1 MVVRLPCK
9 EQVGGSIP
17 FAGSILPIGNKKC
30 ARVAQLA
37 EHILR
42 KDGVRGSTPR
52 LGFNAYM
59 VIVVALLLGTE
70 EAQIRFL
77 V

>member
-1 MVVRLPCK
+1 MH
-9 EQVGGSIP
+9 
-17 FAGSILPIGNKKC
+17 

-42 KDGVRGSTPR
+42 KDEVRGSTPR
-52 LGFNAYM
+52 LGSNASM

-77 V
+77 VEAP